1 MHSSVAIRGSTPN
14 TMSKDPALIPAL
26 FLDRD
31 GVIIENRPDYIKN
44 KDEIVPIP
52 GALEAISHIRNH
64 PAKIVIIT
72 NQSAVGRGI
81 ISLDE
86 ARSINRHVLELIENA
101 GGRIDGVYMCPH
113 APADACPCR
122 KPLPGLLMQAADDLN
137 IDLTRST
144 LIGDAVSD
152 LQAGRS
158 AGLARL
164 ALVRTGRGGEQ
175 EALLTDTLGHLTVF
189 DDLKSALG
197 VLFKT
202 Q

>member
-1 MHSSVAIRGSTPN
+1 
-14 TMSKDPALIPAL
+14 MSNNPTLIPAI

-52 GALEAISHIRNH
+52 GAIEALSHARNY

-81 ISLDE
+81 ISLNE
-86 ARSINRHVLELIENA
+86 ARS
-101 GGRIDGVYMCPH
+101 
-113 APADACPCR
+113 
-122 KPLPGLLMQAADDLN
+122 LPGLLMQAAEDLN

-158 AGLARL
+158 AGLSKL

-175 EALLTDTLGHLTVF
+175 EALLTDTLGYLTVF
-189 DDLKSALG
+189 DDLKSALD
-197 VLFKT
+197 VWFKA

>member
-1 MHSSVAIRGSTPN
+1 
-14 TMSKDPALIPAL
+14 MSKDPALIPAI

-31 GVIIENRPDYIKN
+31 GVIIENRPDYIKS

-52 GALEAISHIRNH
+52 GALEALSHIRNY

-72 NQSAVGRGI
+72 NQSAIGRGI

-86 ARSINRHVLELIENA
+86 AQSINRHVLELIEKA
-101 GGRIDGVYMCPH
+101 GGRIDGLYMCPH

-122 KPLPGLLMQAADDLN
+122 KPLPGLLIQAAEDLY
-137 IDLTRST
+137 IDLTQST

-158 AGLARL
+158 AGLLKL

-175 EALLTDTLGHLTVF
+175 EALLTDSLGHFTVF
-189 DDLKSALG
+189 DDLKSALDDW
-197 VLFKT
+197 FKA